1 VKTLRLAAVLL
12 PLLLVQLLSA
22 AVPANASP
30 APATQLLRDELGR
43 DVAVPDDPRR
53 LVCLSPSVTDTVYSL
68 GAGSLVV
75 GVTDYTQ
82 YPPEAKGKPS
92 VGGIINPSLE
102 KIVALRPDLILAISD
117 LNSLD
122 LIRSIER
129 LGIPVF
135 VIRPHGM
142 AGVYLSIASIG
153 KAIHR
158 EQQAA
163 ALVFHLR
170 EREFAVHQR
179 AADKRAPGVF
189 YLIWPDPILTAG
201 RGAFITELIE
211 IAGGRSIT
219 ADLPS
224 EWPRIG
230 FETLVVRQPE
240 FLVLLKGSQ
249 VTRESLE
256 KLAGWKRLD
265 AVKNGK
271 ILYLDDRINLPSPAV
286 FDALEDL
293 ARQLHP

>member
-1 VKTLRLAAVLL
+1 VNTLRRVALVLL
-12 PLLLVQLLSA
+12 LLLLHPLRGAVQSGGT
-22 AVPANASP
+22 PAK
-30 APATQLLRDELGR
+30 QLVRDELGR
-43 DVAVPDDPRR
+43 DVALPEDPRR
-53 LVCLSPSVTDTVYSL
+53 LICLSPSVTDTVYAL
-68 GAGSLVV
+68 GAGSLVA

-102 KIVALRPDLILAISD
+102 KIVALKPDLVLAISD

-122 LIRSIER
+122 LIRTIER

-142 AGVYLSIASIG
+142 AGVYLSITSIG

-158 EQQAA
+158 EHEAA
-163 ALVFHLR
+163 ALVARLR
-170 EREFAVHQR
+170 ERELAVHQR
-179 AADKRAPGVF
+179 AAGKRTPGVF

-201 RGAFITELIE
+201 RGAFITELIQ

-219 ADLPS
+219 SDLPS

-230 FETLVVRQPE
+230 FETLVLRQPE
-240 FLVLLKGSQ
+240 FVVLLKGSQ
-249 VTRESLE
+249 VNRENLE
-256 KLAGWKRLD
+256 KRAGWKRLD
-265 AVKNGK
+265 AVRNGK
-271 ILYLDDRINLPSPAV
+271 IVYLDDRINLPSPAV

-293 ARQLHP
+293 AKQLHP